1 MASYLT
7 KKQAE
12 AEGSSKKMDVSW
24 EGYNETTVKF
34 KENLSVLDT
43 KMESQIQPQR
53 NIASSLE
60 ERDVNFKSINTS
72 TGKINNTLNGM
83 NSELD
88 DDIEKYEDYLND
100 YEDWLDDHD
109 WAERAEV
116 DDRWN

>member
-12 AEGSSKKMDVSW
+12 AEGAGTQMDVSW
-24 EGYNETTVKF
+24 GKYNETTIEF
-34 KENLSVLDT
+34 KNHLSNLDT
-43 KMESQIQPQR
+43 EMETQIQPQR

-60 ERDVNFKSINTS
+60 VRDGKFKNINTS